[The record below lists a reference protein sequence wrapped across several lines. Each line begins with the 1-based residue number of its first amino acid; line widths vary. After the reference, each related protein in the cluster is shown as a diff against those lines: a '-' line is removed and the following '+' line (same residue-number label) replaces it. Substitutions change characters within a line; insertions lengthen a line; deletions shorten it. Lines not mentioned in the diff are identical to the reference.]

1 MNSSVKPDAE
11 AAHIEEK
18 SMNLHCLG
26 WSNFFA
32 HSFEPYRQQ
41 GFSLGRVAIE
51 YRNTYII
58 YSEQGELAAEIT
70 GKLRHR
76 ATQPQDFPAV
86 GDWVIIR
93 ARESEGRATI
103 HEILPRKSKFS
114 RKTVGS
120 KTEEQIVAANVD
132 TVFLVSGL
140 DSDFNPRRIERYL
153 ILAWESGANPV
164 IVLNK
169 ADLCNSLDE
178 CLAQVESVALGVPIV
193 VLSATNNQGLDSLKP
208 YLKLGQTVALLG
220 SSGVGKSTITNQ
232 LKGAAV
238 QAVQPVRRG
247 DDRGRHTTTHRE
259 LILLPT
265 GGLILDTPG
274 MREIQIWAG
283 DEGLQ
288 ETFAD
293 IETLAQECRFRDCQ
307 HKNEPSCAVQQALAE
322 KRLDYSRFLSY
333 QKLQKELN
341 YLTRKQDQRA
351 QLAEKERWKKIHQ
364 AMRHY
369 KK

>member
-1 MNSSVKPDAE
+1 
-11 AAHIEEK
+11 
-18 SMNLHCLG
+18 MNLNCLG

-32 HSFEPYRQQ
+32 HSFELYRQQ
-41 GFSLGRVAIE
+41 GFSVARVAIE
-51 YRNTYII
+51 YKNIYTL
-58 YSEQGELAAEIT
+58 YSEQGELSAKVA
-70 GKLRHR
+70 GKLRHN

-93 ARESEGRATI
+93 VQDSEQQATI
-103 HEILPRKSKFS
+103 HGILPRKSKFS
-114 RKTVGS
+114 RKTVGN

-140 DSDFNPRRIERYL
+140 DGDFNPRRIERYL

-169 ADLCNSLDE
+169 SDLCNSLE
-178 CLAQVESVALGVPIV
+178 SCLAQVEAIAIGVPIV
-193 VLSATNNQGLDSLKP
+193 VLSATNNCGLDALAS
-208 YLKLGQTVALLG
+208 YLQPGQTVALLG

-232 LKGAAV
+232 LIGELV
-238 QAVQPVRRG
+238 QAVQSVRQG
-247 DDRGRHTTTHRE
+247 DDRGRHTTTHRQ

-265 GGLILDTPG
+265 GGLIIDTPG

-283 DEGLQ
+283 DESLQ

-307 HKNEPSCAVQQALAE
+307 HHKEPGCAVQQALAE
-322 KRLDYSRFLSY
+322 ELLDYSRFLSY
-333 QKLQKELN
+333 RKLQKELA
-341 YLTRKQDQRA
+341 YSARKQDQRA
-351 QLAEKERWKKIHQ
+351 QLAEKERWKKIHK
-364 AMRHY
+364 AMRNHNQR
-369 KK
+369 

>member
-1 MNSSVKPDAE
+1 
-11 AAHIEEK
+11 
-18 SMNLHCLG
+18 MNLNCLG

-41 GFSLGRVAIE
+41 GFSVARVAIE
-51 YRNTYII
+51 YKNIYTL
-58 YSEQGELAAEIT
+58 YSEQGELSAKVA
-70 GKLRHR
+70 GKLRHQ

-93 ARESEGRATI
+93 VRDSEKQATI

-114 RKTVGS
+114 RKAVGN

-140 DSDFNPRRIERYL
+140 DGDFNPRRIERYL

-169 ADLCNSLDE
+169 SDLCRSLE
-178 CLAQVESVALGVPIV
+178 SCLAEVEAIAIGVPIV
-193 VLSATNNQGLDSLKP
+193 VLSATHHQGLDASLTS
-208 YLKLGQTVALLG
+208 YLQPGQTVALLG

-232 LKGAAV
+232 LKGETV
-238 QAVQPVRRG
+238 QAVQSVRQG
-247 DDRGRHTTTHRE
+247 DDRGRHTTTHRQ
-259 LILLPT
+259 LILLST
-265 GGLILDTPG
+265 GGLIIDTPG

-283 DEGLQ
+283 DESLQ

-307 HKNEPSCAVQQALAE
+307 HHQEPGCAVQQALAE
-322 KRLDYSRFLSY
+322 GLLDYSRFLSY
-333 QKLQKELN
+333 QKLQKELA
-341 YLTRKQDQRA
+341 YSARKQDQRA
-351 QLAEKERWKKIHQ
+351 QLAEKERWKKIHK
-364 AMRHY
+364 AMRNQNQR
-369 KK
+369 